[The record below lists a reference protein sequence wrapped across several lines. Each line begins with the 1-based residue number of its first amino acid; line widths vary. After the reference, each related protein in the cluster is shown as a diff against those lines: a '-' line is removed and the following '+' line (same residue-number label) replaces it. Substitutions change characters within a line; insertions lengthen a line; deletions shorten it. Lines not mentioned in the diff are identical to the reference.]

1 MALGFGQIVIRIR
14 PNTKLDSAKY
24 RIGFGQ
30 IPNRIRFGFGS
41 VRFGSPEIG
50 FGFGSV
56 RLNMDSVVHYRPLY

>member
-1 MALGFGQIVIRIR
+1 MALGFGQIENQIR
-14 PNTKLDSAKY
+14 PNNESDSAEY
-24 RIGFGQ
+24 RIGFGS

-56 RLNMDSVVHYRPLY
+56 RLNMDSVVH